1 MGYATV
7 YEHEPRDIGLKPGH
21 SMPGRFQ
28 ASSIGCYKMCEKFWT
43 LPNFKIIQ
51 AFKISRC
58 KGIPAAANFFLKIST
73 LVETSSN
80 ECKKGTSIAVI
91 KPLVGVPVLIALVNV
106 ALLIRADI
114 FQMN

>member
-1 MGYATV
+1 ETV
-7 YEHEPRDIGLKPGH
+7 LCQVNANSGNGLHGMVSLH
-21 SMPGRFQ
+21 RSYDTL
-28 ASSIGCYKMCEKFWT
+28 CYPLCSGGT
-43 LPNFKIIQ
+43 IPSLPNFKIIQ